1 VRDNFFVLGL
11 CRFGQELKYLCV
23 PIGIVICDLL
33 VHKPVDDAQI
43 ASGEGLSGRKETF
56 ILWRRNLNSLLRQGV
71 SPMDNDAILC
81 YSEILF

>member
-1 VRDNFFVLGL
+1 VGDNFFVLGL

>member
-33 VHKPVDDAQI
+33 VHKPVDDTQI
-43 ASGEGLSGRKETF
+43 AFGEGLSGRKETF
-56 ILWRRNLNSLLRQGV
+56 ILWRNVYPCVPKNPVCRKNFMVWGS
-71 SPMDNDAILC
+71 
-81 YSEILF
+81 